1 MMFDSCC
8 CRYMKFYIS
17 LFLLCYFISPLRISY
32 YERIFSYIAYPRP
45 LRVKFRQ
52 VYFIWEICQ
61 VMLDR
66 ANYFLS
72 IKDLT
77 LISFLGIL
85 LPAKFCFKI
94 WLICVL
100 FYLFISRVLARL
112 GTKDMVSFK
121 VKIGFLLYHIL
132 CLEKDSVI
140 CPCKSPQFSTI
151 LASFLF
157 TITFL
162 EFLQPPNNIRSYYK
176 EETVFWTIKL
186 PEMSKL

>member
-1 MMFDSCC
+1 ML
-8 CRYMKFYIS
+8 FYIPG
-17 LFLLCYFISPLRISY
+17 PLRISY

-52 VYFIWEICQ
+52 VYLIWEICQ

-72 IKDLT
+72 ITDLT

-85 LPAKFCFKI
+85 LPTKFCFKI

-100 FYLFISRVLARL
+100 FYYFFFESFGEAWDKRYGIFQGKNRVS
-112 GTKDMVSFK
+112 VIPHF
-121 VKIGFLLYHIL
+121 V